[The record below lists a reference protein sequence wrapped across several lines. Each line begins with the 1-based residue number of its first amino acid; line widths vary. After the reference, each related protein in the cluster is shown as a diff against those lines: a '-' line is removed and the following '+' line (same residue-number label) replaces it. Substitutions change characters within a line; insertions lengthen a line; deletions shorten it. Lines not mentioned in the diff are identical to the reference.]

1 MCAFEKSL
9 CHSASVFP
17 SVKWGIITL
26 YPTGLFE
33 ADLIFVIEGPQM
45 ENALTGPSIIA
56 LIVIISNNIIILL
69 IKNITSNEPSHG
81 VQQADHLGIFF
92 P

>member
-1 MCAFEKSL
+1 MCAFGKSL
-9 CHSASVFP
+9 CHSASVSP
-17 SVKWGIITL
+17 SVKWIITL